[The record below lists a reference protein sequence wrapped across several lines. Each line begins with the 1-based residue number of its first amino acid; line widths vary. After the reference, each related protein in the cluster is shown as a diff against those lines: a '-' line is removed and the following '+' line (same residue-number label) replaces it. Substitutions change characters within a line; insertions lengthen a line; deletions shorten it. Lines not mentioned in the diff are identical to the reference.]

1 MRDWWLRSVLV
12 LASPRAVFVALR
24 RDAGDPAD
32 RGEPVLAIVLLA
44 GVAFALSSHTAAH
57 LMDDPDYDGL
67 LVAVWAFLAGAASG
81 AFAYWLLGAVL
92 HVAVRLLGSHG
103 TFRRSRHI
111 VAFAAVPLVCSLVLW
126 PFALALYGER
136 LFRDGAAGLGTGE
149 SVFRL
154 LALAFA
160 VWAGWL
166 LVVGVRAVHG
176 WSWGRAAAGAAVPLV
191 IAAALALY

>member
-1 MRDWWLRSVLV
+1 
-12 LASPRAVFVALR
+12 
-24 RDAGDPAD
+24 
-32 RGEPVLAIVLLA
+32 VLAIVLLA
-44 GVAFALSSHTAAH
+44 GMAFALSSHTAAH
-57 LMDDPDYDGL
+57 LLDDSDYDGL

-81 AFAYWLLGAVL
+81 AFAYWLLGGVL

-103 TFRRSRHI
+103 TFRRTRHI

-126 PFALALYGER
+126 PFELALYGER
-136 LFRDGAAGLGTGE
+136 LFRGGAAGLGAGE

-154 LALAFA
+154 LELAFA

-176 WSWGRAAAGAAVPLV
+176 WGWGRAAAGAAVPLA